1 MPCLGMF
8 LCVLLSIPILEVA
21 NSIEEE
27 ECELIDES
35 EPYQSKDRKTGSGK
49 ASQGVSY
56 QLALIERL

>member
-1 MPCLGMF
+1 MHF
-8 LCVLLSIPILEVA
+8 IVYIPILEAA

-27 ECELIDES
+27 KCELIDES

-56 QLALIERL
+56 QLALIGRL

>member
-8 LCVLLSIPILEVA
+8 LCILLPIPIPEVA

-35 EPYQSKDRKTGSGK
+35 EPYQSKDRETGSGK

-56 QLALIERL
+56 LLAVIGRL